1 MALDTK
7 YLSIKNLI
15 VWVVI
20 FAEMIGHD
28 AIGPLI
34 KDEGDNG
41 EQNLKILAASDLI
54 DKCPYLQNYQPEIS
68 RVICQ
73 QQ

>member
-1 MALDTK
+1 
-7 YLSIKNLI
+7 
-15 VWVVI
+15 
-20 FAEMIGHD
+20 MIGHD
-28 AIGPLI
+28 AIGPLS

-54 DKCPYLQNYQPEIS
+54 DKCPYLQNYPPEIS